1 MVSSRSALSPLAK
14 AAWRVLGAGLFAVG
28 AQSALA
34 QGIAFSQAMS
44 QLLESAP
51 RTQAAQADLQAAE
64 ARVREVTRRAWAP
77 QLELSASGGYQRYE
91 KPNAERHEV
100 SDALTYTARVT
111 QLVSDFGRSSK
122 SIEENERVRD
132 QSASGLEAMKQG
144 VALDAIL
151 AYLSVQ
157 RAEKVLDFAV
167 RSERNIIE
175 QAKIEDAL
183 VEAGRGYV
191 SNVLQAKAQLA
202 GSQAR
207 RVRAE
212 GAQSVAQY
220 RIRAVFGDLATKLSF
235 GQKIPMPAVLP
246 SSLDA
251 ALAEADE
258 ASLQVRIGRFRSQA
272 LESRAESIR
281 AREYNPRLQV
291 LVESRR
297 ARALDGVKGTV
308 EDDRVQLQVN
318 MPFNLGLAGNAA
330 VKTAEQEIAASV
342 AREAETRSLVREQ
355 VSIAWRNLKTAQDN
369 RYNLGNQVQL
379 AQEFLNIA
387 REERK
392 VGKRTLLDVLSAETN
407 LLNAQSD
414 LASTEFDVLSAAY
427 TLLQAVGR
435 LDAKAV
441 VGQLAKP

>member
-1 MVSSRSALSPLAK
+1 
-14 AAWRVLGAGLFAVG
+14 
-28 AQSALA
+28 
-34 QGIAFSQAMS
+34 
-44 QLLESAP
+44 
-51 RTQAAQADLQAAE
+51 
-64 ARVREVTRRAWAP
+64 
-77 QLELSASGGYQRYE
+77 LELSASGGYQRYE
-91 KPNAERHEV
+91 KPNAPRHEV
-100 SDALTYTARVT
+100 VDALTYTARVT
-111 QLVSDFGRSSK
+111 QLVSDFGRSAN
-122 SIEENERVRD
+122 SIEENQRVRD

-157 RAEKVLDFAV
+157 RAERVLDFAV

-175 QAKIEDAL
+175 QARIEDAL
-183 VEAGRGYV
+183 VVAGRGYV

-220 RIRAVFGDLATKLSF
+220 RIRAVFGDVAPKLTF
-235 GQKIPMPAVLP
+235 GDRIPMPGALP
-246 SSLDA
+246 TSLDA

-291 LVESRR
+291 LLESRR
-297 ARALDGVKGTV
+297 AKGLDGVNGTV
-308 EDDRVQLQVN
+308 EDDRLQLQVN
-318 MPFNLGLAGNAA
+318 MPFNLGLAGSAA
-330 VKTAEQEIAASV
+330 VKTAQQEIAASV
-342 AREAETRSLVREQ
+342 ARENETRALVREQ

-369 RYNLGNQVQL
+369 RFNLGNQVQL

-435 LDAKAV
+435 LDSKAV
-441 VGQLAKP
+441 VASLAQPAR